1 MNLPNILTMIRFA
14 LIPIMVYLLALEQY
28 WQGIAIYTLASITDV
43 LDGYIARK
51 YNLITPLGKILD
63 PTADKLLQFSAL
75 IMLNIKTGLPIWI
88 TVVFFAKEILMAIGA
103 YILYKKNVV
112 VQARWY
118 GKLATSIFFVAII
131 LAILSAIFTEL
142 TTYSIVLIYI
152 AIAITLFAFVM
163 YFINYMVKKKVS

>member
-28 WQGIAIYTLASITDV
+28 WQGIAIYTLASITDI

-75 IMLNIKTGLPIWI
+75 IMLNIILLTETGTFYFLWNCING
-88 TVVFFAKEILMAIGA
+88 TFF
-103 YILYKKNVV
+103 
-112 VQARWY
+112 
-118 GKLATSIFFVAII
+118 FP
-131 LAILSAIFTEL
+131 
-142 TTYSIVLIYI
+142 
-152 AIAITLFAFVM
+152 
-163 YFINYMVKKKVS
+163 